1 MLWLCL
7 IYIVM
12 STNGSTNSTHSSVGK
27 ALIVFKCIQNHLP
40 LSPLLFFHVLPLSNP
55 SIHPSIHPFQQ
66 TSKKT
71 PKSPRFSSDFP
82 FSSFSCFSFSSSS
95 SFYPSL
101 APLLAYSLPSLLQL
115 LLHFLAHRIE
125 IRMRHRFLRRQSL
138 LPLTL
143 PSLLSPTA

>member
-7 IYIVM
+7 IHIVM
-12 STNGSTNSTHSSVGK
+12 STDGSTNSTHSSVSQG
-27 ALIVFKCIQNHLP
+27 LIVFKYIQNHLP
-40 LSPLLFFHVLPLSNP
+40 LSSLLFFHVLPLSKL
-55 SIHPSIHPFQQ
+55 SIHPSIDPFQQ

-82 FSSFSCFSFSSSS
+82 FSSFSFSCFSSS

-125 IRMRHRFLRRQSL
+125 IPMRHRFLRRQSL